1 MMTEA
6 EVSRALDAAY
16 ADADK
21 AFVAVNGAALETHS
35 SKLSELAETIRR
47 ARDEIGRFDLTAA
60 LAKAGA

>member
-6 EVSRALDAAY
+6 EVSRALDQAY

-35 SKLSELAETIRR
+35 TKLMELAESIRR
-47 ARDEIGRFDLTAA
+47 ARDAIGTLDLQTA
-60 LAKAGA
+60 LTKQSP